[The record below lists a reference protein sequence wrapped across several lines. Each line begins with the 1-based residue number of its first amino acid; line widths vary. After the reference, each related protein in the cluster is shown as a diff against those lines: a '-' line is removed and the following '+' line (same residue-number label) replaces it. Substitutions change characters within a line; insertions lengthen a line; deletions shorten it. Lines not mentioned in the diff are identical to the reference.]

1 MTDETEAGNKPQ
13 ILLDP
18 ELKIM
23 KCYVVPLEN
32 KDAFLDF
39 CKEGL
44 PGTVGGGVLAWL
56 RDKGVKRAD
65 FWICEPGE
73 ESDQGTENSGEE
85 KAGEKKSVVFLAAVD
100 KYGLKG
106 PDWSAIPGIDQFL
119 DGEYPFLTVE
129 PRPDLRIATDEPG
142 TFLVSAWEQLR
153 AFFSRFG
160 RAV

>member
-23 KCYVVPLEN
+23 KCYVVPLKK

-44 PGTVGGGVLAWL
+44 PTGEEGVLAWL
-56 RDKGVKRAD
+56 RNKGVKRAD
-65 FWICEPGE
+65 FWICEPAQETGDGKE
-73 ESDQGTENSGEE
+73 EE
-85 KAGEKKSVVFLAAVD
+85 KSVVFLAAVD

-106 PDWSAIPGIDQFL
+106 PDWSAILGIEQFL

-129 PRPDLRIATDEPG
+129 PRPDLRIASDEPG

-153 AFFSRFG
+153 AFFGRFG